1 MKHNRFQFLLFLLL
15 MPTMLIA
22 QQKGFQLRISV
33 NERDTREAVVMATLK
48 LLPAEI
54 IGVTDF
60 NGQAILQNIPA
71 GNYVLQISYVGLETI
86 HAQIKVDGNKDLK
99 YTMVP
104 TSLALKA
111 VTVTARQNVSGSST
125 SSIIGRQAIDHLQ
138 ATSLADVMQLIPG
151 QLMGNGDL
159 MSSSNLQIR
168 QLVNNNTSAFGASIV
183 VDGVPM
189 SNNGSLSQGAFS
201 STAFTGTDLRQ
212 IAADDI
218 DEIEVVRGIP
228 SAEYGDLTS
237 GLVVVHSKVGVT
249 PWQFKSKINPTI
261 MNYSLGKGENLGK
274 AGVLNVSI
282 DYAQAW
288 GDPRM
293 KTRSFH
299 RYTANVGWG
308 YDLTT
313 QWHINTKFRYVQ
325 ARDWT
330 GNDPDV
336 ESDGTHTKNRNQS
349 FSLTNNGR
357 IQLNKLFARTLSYT
371 LGFNMTQV
379 DNNTT
384 SYAGSGLQPIL
395 TARESGY
402 YVVPFETRSYL
413 ASGTTESRPA
423 NVYMK
428 VNDQFFFKTEKT
440 RHSIKIGADYRYDWN
455 NGKGYY
461 NDNDRYPLNPNSNG
475 RPRAF
480 SDVPGLHQF
489 AAFAEDQFT
498 WQLNKVNRL
507 RATAG
512 LRFTALQP
520 FGDVATSALSPR
532 LNISFTVTKWLDIR
546 GGIGLN
552 SKTPGLNYLYPDT
565 KYADLEAANY
575 IPANDAAAQLLAY
588 RTMAYQVAYSKNM
601 KNATTTKIEVGLDFK
616 LPNDKKLSVLVYQD
630 KTPNGFGAVTDYLTF
645 VSSYFTQTQGLVI
658 TPGQT
663 TQIDYANPARTNL
676 YYMTTGEIGNTN
688 TTENRGLEFDFDFGM
703 VKPLRT
709 QFLLSGAWQETKT
722 WNTDMNSAS
731 VASSFLPGS
740 YVTTNQYD
748 LKNNGLTP
756 FKVIYPSSLDYDK
769 YRRFVTTLRTVTHI
783 PELRMV
789 ASLTAQA
796 IWHDWHH
803 TYVADKQPIAWIDA
817 QLNRHQLTSDMS
829 DGYICFDD
837 TYSQVGGVWT
847 NNAQYAATQP
857 TSQSSIALSKFAI
870 TEKDNEP
877 SKNPVTWNLQARLT
891 KELGKV
897 GGLSFY
903 VNNALYYEP
912 FMTSNKTSTLTQRN
926 TGFSFGAELYLNL

>member
-1 MKHNRFQFLLFLLL
+1 MKHFHLLSFLFLLL
-15 MPTMLIA
+15 TPHVTMA
-22 QQKGFQLRISV
+22 QEKGYQLHISV

-48 LLPAEI
+48 LLPGEI
-54 IGVTDF
+54 LGVTDF
-60 NGQAILQNIPA
+60 NGRATLRNIPA
-71 GNYVLQISYVGLETI
+71 GDYVLQISYVGMETI
-86 HAQIKVDGNKDLK
+86 HARIKVDSDKELK
-99 YTMVP
+99 YAMQP
-104 TSLALKA
+104 SSLALNT
-111 VTVTARQNVSGSST
+111 VTVTARQNISGSST

-189 SNNGSLSQGAFS
+189 SNNGALSQGTFS

-218 DEIEVVRGIP
+218 DEVEVVRGIP

-249 PWQFKSKINPTI
+249 PWQFKSKVNPTI

-274 AGVLNVSI
+274 AGILNISI

-299 RYTANVGWG
+299 RYSANVGWG
-308 YDLTT
+308 YDLTP
-313 QWHINTKFRYVQ
+313 QWHTNTKFRYTQ

-330 GNDPDV
+330 GDDPDV
-336 ESDGTHTKNRNQS
+336 ESDGTYTKNRNQS
-349 FSLTNNGR
+349 FSLTHNGR
-357 IQLNKLFARTLSYT
+357 IQLNRLLARTLYYT
-371 LGFNMTQV
+371 VGFSLTQT
-379 DNNTT
+379 DHYTT
-384 SYAGSGLQPIL
+384 SFAGSGLQPIL

-413 ASGTTESRPA
+413 ASATTESRPA
-423 NVYMK
+423 NVYAK
-428 VNDQFFFKTEKT
+428 LNDQFFFKTEKT
-440 RHSIKIGADYRYDWN
+440 RHSIKIGADYHYDWN
-455 NGKGYY
+455 SGKGYY
-461 NDNDRYPLNPNSNG
+461 NADDRYPLNPNSNG

-498 WQLNKVNRL
+498 WQLNEVNRL

-512 LRFTALQP
+512 LRLTALQP
-520 FGDVATSALSPR
+520 FGDVATTALSPR
-532 LNISFTVTKWLDIR
+532 LNLSFSLTKWLDLR
-546 GGIGLN
+546 GGIGLS
-552 SKTPGLNYLYPDT
+552 SKTPGLNYLYPDV

-575 IPANDAAAQLLAY
+575 MPTDDVAAQLLAY
-588 RTMAYQVAYSKNM
+588 RTMAYQVAYSKDM
-601 KNATTTKIEVGLDFK
+601 KNATTTKIELGLDFR

-630 KTPNGFGAVTDYLTF
+630 RTPNGFGAVTDYLTF
-645 VSSYFTQTQGLVI
+645 TSSYFTPTQGLII
-658 TPGQT
+658 TPGQA
-663 TQIDYANPARTNL
+663 TQIDYSNPARTNL

-688 TTENRGLEFDFDFGM
+688 TTVNRGLEFDFDFGT
-703 VKPLRT
+703 VKVLRT
-709 QFLLSGAWQETKT
+709 QFLLSGAWQETKS
-722 WNTDMNSAS
+722 WSTDENISS
-731 VASSFLPGS
+731 VSSSYLPNS

-756 FKVIYPSSLDYDK
+756 FKVVYPSAQDYDR

-803 TYVADKQPIAWIDA
+803 TYIADKQPIAWIDA
-817 QLNRHQLTSDMS
+817 QLNRHELTADMLG
-829 DGYICFDD
+829 GYIGFDD
-837 TYSQVGGVWT
+837 SYSQVGDSWT
-847 NNAQYAATQP
+847 NHAQYYATLP
-857 TSQSSIALSKFAI
+857 TSQSSIALSQFYI

-877 SKNPVTWNLQARLT
+877 TKNPVTWNLQARLT
-891 KELGKV
+891 KELGNV